1 MNNRQAV
8 GYFLTAAKKKGLN
21 NSSIKEIADEMFK
34 LFDLT
39 SSEEIECIGNKFYK
53 KLENEETGFM
63 KSFVREII
71 NKDDQEKAESVVR
84 EALETGEFT
93 ERVATVM
100 KYYELPEDTL
110 KELESKFCS
119 KV

>member
-8 GYFLTAAKKKGLN
+8 AYFLTAAKVKGLC

-34 LFDLT
+34 LFD
-39 SSEEIECIGNKFYK
+39 SKSREEIECVGNKFYK
-53 KLENEETGFM
+53 KLKNEEAGFM
-63 KSFVREII
+63 RKFVLEII
-71 NKDDQEKAESVVR
+71 DKDDQEKAESVVR
-84 EALETGEFT
+84 EALETGEFN

-100 KYYELPEDTL
+100 KYYELPENTL
-110 KELESKFCS
+110 KELENKFCS